1 MVYWIVRV
9 NFIKRKGNLLKKQA
23 NPNNRLGVNHNRS
36 LGLYD
41 YVRTPAGWRADTSA
55 LEPCGDVPRCWDAD
69 GRYLCC

>member
-36 LGLYD
+36 LGL
-41 YVRTPAGWRADTSA
+41 
-55 LEPCGDVPRCWDAD
+55 
-69 GRYLCC
+69 